1 MNAHFYKYMILAAVF
16 SAAGIPC
23 KVSAQEDALL
33 SLSTTPSN
41 IAEGHKEEA
50 RALGVLAYEWGY
62 PLIRMERTIRKYTDI
77 SRDMT
82 DASFRAP
89 VNRIGWSRRLPTYKD
104 TDMPT
109 ANNDTYYMSSVLTLE
124 APFKVKVPDTG
135 GRYYVINIFDMYHNI
150 VAYIGKR
157 TTGTKAGTF
166 WIVPPEWKGNL
177 PADTYVFRPKT
188 NKVWLFG
195 RIQVNET
202 DDVGEIHRLQNMFSV
217 EPVVPVSDKLPEWVE
232 YKGRLAFF
240 HNLAQA
246 MKYNSYSREE
256 EALIAQFRKIGLE
269 PGKFSEEKLT
279 PSQIEGLTEALKTA
293 PKAVISNAASATVIR
308 NGWQYADGMGEFGY
322 NYGLRALVSGPY
334 LGGQGSVEAMYPIR
348 YVDDEGK
355 ILNGQK
361 KYNVH
366 FSSIP
371 DVKAFWSLTVYD
383 AKTKLLVKNPINRYK
398 ISSTTPGIKYNK
410 DGSLDICLNNNDPGS
425 EKNWLPLPEGE
436 FYLLLRLYQPSEE
449 VLNGTYELPSVK
461 EIK

>member
-1 MNAHFYKYMILAAVF
+1 MILAAVF

-50 RALGVLAYEWGY
+50 RVLGVLAYEWGY
-62 PLIRMERTIRKYTDI
+62 PLIRMERTIQKYTDI

-217 EPVVPVSDKLPEWVE
+217 EPVVPVSDKLPE
-232 YKGRLAFF
+232 
-240 HNLAQA
+240 
-246 MKYNSYSREE
+246 
-256 EALIAQFRKIGLE
+256 
-269 PGKFSEEKLT
+269 
-279 PSQIEGLTEALKTA
+279 
-293 PKAVISNAASATVIR
+293 
-308 NGWQYADGMGEFGY
+308 
-322 NYGLRALVSGPY
+322 
-334 LGGQGSVEAMYPIR
+334 
-348 YVDDEGK
+348 
-355 ILNGQK
+355 
-361 KYNVH
+361 
-366 FSSIP
+366 
-371 DVKAFWSLTVYD
+371 
-383 AKTKLLVKNPINRYK
+383 
-398 ISSTTPGIKYNK
+398 
-410 DGSLDICLNNNDPGS
+410 
-425 EKNWLPLPEGE
+425 
-436 FYLLLRLYQPSEE
+436 
-449 VLNGTYELPSVK
+449 
-461 EIK
+461 